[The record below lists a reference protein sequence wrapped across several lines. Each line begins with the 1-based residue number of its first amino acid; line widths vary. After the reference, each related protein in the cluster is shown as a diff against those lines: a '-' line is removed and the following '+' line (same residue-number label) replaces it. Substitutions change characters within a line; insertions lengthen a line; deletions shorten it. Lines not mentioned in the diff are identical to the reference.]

1 MENPVNTRSVAR
13 AKQRL
18 LTGLGTM
25 LPFCRGTLSKT
36 YLTCGKPSCACAG
49 DPSRRH
55 GPYYQWTVME
65 KGKVKHRT
73 LKPDEA
79 ETVRVGIARR
89 HLFEEW
95 CRKYAAV
102 VEEEALAGRVAGEKG
117 GRHRRTPR
125 R

>member
-1 MENPVNTRSVAR
+1 MNTKSVAR

-18 LTGLGTM
+18 LTGLASM

-36 YLTCGKPSCACAG
+36 YLTCGKPSCACAK

-65 KGKVKHRT
+65 KGEITHRT

-95 CRKYAAV
+95 CRRYAV
-102 VEEEALAGRVAGEKG
+102 VMEQEALAGRLAGEKR
-117 GRHRRTPR
+117 GRHRRPPR

>member
-1 MENPVNTRSVAR
+1 VNTTSVAR

-18 LTGLGTM
+18 LTGLATM

-36 YLTCGKPSCACAG
+36 YLTCGKPSCACAR

-79 ETVRVGIARR
+79 ETVRLGIARR

-102 VEEEALAGRVAGEKG
+102 MEEQALAGRMAGEKR